1 LVCGDV
7 GAVEVEVGNGGEP
20 NEQGDGRS
28 EALDSRSEAGE
39 ARDGH
44 GDQRAPS
51 IFDPVVGVR
60 ALADVQR
67 RGLFA
72 AGELVDRLVRLVDGD
87 AGANVK
93 RADGARDSVDGSAS
107 ARTARPPASVDEVVE
122 LWLELVRLGAD
133 VIRQFARPTAHD
145 LGHGAT
151 VDVGSRSHAES
162 VHLVASLGRGAR
174 GPDPMAEIW
183 LHNGTERDQAGIEL
197 HSSDL
202 TAHDGTTL
210 PAGAVEFR
218 PTNIDLPARSSRGV
232 VVAVAVG
239 DTPPATYR
247 GIILATNLPEVWL
260 PLEVQVD
267 PLAAAPS

>member
-1 LVCGDV
+1 
-7 GAVEVEVGNGGEP
+7 VEVEVGNGGEP
-20 NEQGDGRS
+20 GEAGDGRS
-28 EALDSRSEAGE
+28 KARISHGGPGE

-44 GDQRAPS
+44 VDQEGPS

-87 AGANVK
+87 AGASVRRDEGP
-93 RADGARDSVDGSAS
+93 RATAESSAS
-107 ARTARPPASVDEVVE
+107 ARSAPHPASVDEVVE

-133 VIRQFARPTAHD
+133 VIRQFARPAARD

-151 VDVGSRSHAES
+151 VDVGSRSTAER
-162 VHLVASLGRGAR
+162 VHLVAGRGRNATGT
-174 GPDPMAEIW
+174 GPTAEIW
-183 LHNGTERDQAGIEL
+183 LHNGTERDQVGIGL
-197 HSSDL
+197 RSSDL

-210 PAGAVEFR
+210 PASSVEFR
-218 PTNIDLPARSSRGV
+218 PTNVDLPARSSRGV
-232 VVAVAVG
+232 GITVAVG

-267 PLAAAPS
+267 AHASAPS